1 MPSLPAAD
9 KAVIGPAR
17 LEQVFRLI
25 QILRTVNADTDRG
38 VLRQTIDQ
46 SPGFNEAEA
55 FEQFH
60 SRKERKYPYY
70 RIYVKHFIVFYVV
83 IPENDHKVMEI
94 RRFLYGKSNW
104 KKKV

>member
-1 MPSLPAAD
+1 MPEYYLRYLPQFLKDLKETAQYISGELMNPQAAAD
-9 KAVIGPAR
+9 LIDAVEQSI
-17 LEQVFRLI
+17 LE
-25 QILRTVNADTDRG
+25 
-38 VLRQTIDQ
+38 RQPE
-46 SPGFNEAEA
+46 SEA